1 MRFLGHFVP
10 RNVMVLVGLEGLLVL
25 AGLAII
31 LPLQFGAPGALG
43 WEEIQL
49 KAEIA
54 VAAGVVVLSM
64 AGMGLYDAG
73 QITMRDG
80 PLMLGVRL
88 FLAMLAAVVGIL
100 VVLAAM
106 PALALAS
113 GPLLVAVAA
122 VFILILFKRV
132 LYQRVVASDRF
143 KRRILTLGVGSR
155 AAAVAEMQ
163 GENNRCEMPYVFLG
177 YVATPG
183 VDHVNVPADEVIHQQ
198 EGERLLDICRRYGAD
213 ELVVAVRDR
222 RCQLPVEELLDCKLR
237 KVSVIDLTSFLERER
252 RQLRLD
258 SLNTSSL
265 IFGEGFRQN
274 GLRTTVKRVFDILV
288 SLVLLLITLPI
299 MIVTALAIKLE
310 SQGPIFFRQQ
320 RVGSG
325 NEPYWLYKFRS
336 MRQDAEKDGVPV
348 WAQKDDDR
356 VTRVGRVIRKLRID
370 ELPQILN
377 VLKGE
382 MSFVGPRPERPL
394 FVDRLSEEV
403 PFYRARHTVPPGITG
418 WAQICYPY
426 GASVEDARQKL
437 QYDLYY
443 VKNHTFFLDLVI
455 LIRTVAVVLFG
466 QGAR

>member
-1 MRFLGHFVP
+1 MRFFGHFVP
-10 RNVMVLVGLEGLLVL
+10 RKVMVLVGLEGLLVL

-31 LPLQFGAPGALG
+31 FPLQSGAVGSAGL
-43 WEEIQL
+43 EELQL
-49 KAEIA
+49 KVEMV
-54 VAAGVVVLSM
+54 VAAAVVVLSM
-64 AGMGLYDAG
+64 AGMGLYDPG

-80 PLMLGVRL
+80 ALMLSVRL
-88 FLAMLAAVVGIL
+88 ALAMLAAAVGIL
-100 VVLAAM
+100 TILAVVPVLTLEPGPLIAAM
-106 PALALAS
+106 
-113 GPLLVAVAA
+113 GA
-122 VFILILFKRV
+122 VFALMLLKRV
-132 LYQRVVASDRF
+132 AYQRVVASDRL
-143 KRRILTLGVGSR
+143 KPRILTLGVGSR

-163 GENNRCEMPYVFLG
+163 GENHRSEMPYVFLG
-177 YVATPG
+177 YVATPTAHH
-183 VDHVNVPADEVIHQQ
+183 VDVPADEVIHQQ
-198 EGERLLDICRRYGAD
+198 EGERLLDICRRHRAD
-213 ELVVAVRDR
+213 ELVVAVRER
-222 RCQLPVEELLDCKLR
+222 RGQLPVRELLDCKLHEI
-237 KVSVIDLTSFLERER
+237 SVVDITGFLERER
-252 RQLRLD
+252 RHLRLD

-265 IFGEGFRQN
+265 VFGEGFRQD
-274 GLRTTVKRVFDILV
+274 GVRTTVKRVFDILV
-288 SLVLLLITLPI
+288 SLALLLVTLPI
-299 MIVTALAIKLE
+299 MAVTALAIKME
-310 SQGPIFFRQQ
+310 SPGPIFFCQQ
-320 RVGSG
+320 RIGLA

-426 GASVEDARQKL
+426 GASIEDARQKL

>member
-1 MRFLGHFVP
+1 VRFFGHFVP
-10 RNVMVLVGLEGLLVL
+10 RKVMVLVGLEGLLVL
-25 AGLAII
+25 FGLAII
-31 LPLQFGAPGALG
+31 FPLQSTAPGALG

-49 KAEIA
+49 KAEMV
-54 VAAGVVVLSM
+54 VAAAVVVMSM
-64 AGMGLYDAG
+64 AGMGLYDPG

-88 FLAMLAAVVGIL
+88 FLAMLAAAAGIL
-100 VVLAAM
+100 VVLAAL
-106 PALALAS
+106 PDLALES

-122 VFILILFKRV
+122 VFVLILLKRV
-132 LYQRVVASDRF
+132 VYQRVVASDRL
-143 KRRILTLGVGSR
+143 KSRILTLGVGSR

-163 GENNRCEMPYVFLG
+163 GENRRCEMPYVFLG
-177 YVATPG
+177 YVATPTANN
-183 VDHVNVPADEVIHQQ
+183 VDVPADEVIHQQ
-198 EGERLLDICRRYGAD
+198 EDERLLDICRRYRAD
-213 ELVVAVRDR
+213 ELVVAVRER
-222 RCQLPVEELLDCKLR
+222 RGQLPVEELLDCKLHE
-237 KVSVIDLTSFLERER
+237 VSVIDLTSFLERER
-252 RQLRLD
+252 RHLRLD

-265 IFGEGFRQN
+265 VFGDGFRQD
-274 GLRTTVKRVFDILV
+274 GVRTTVKRVFDILV
-288 SLVLLLITLPI
+288 SVALLLVTLPI
-299 MIVTALAIKLE
+299 MALTALAIKTE
-310 SQGPIFFRQQ
+310 SPGPVFFCQQ
-320 RVGSG
+320 RIGLA

-336 MRQDAEKDGVPV
+336 MRQDAEKEGVPV

-356 VTRVGRVIRKLRID
+356 VTRVGRIIRKLRID

-403 PFYRARHTVPPGITG
+403 PFYRVRHTVPPGITG

>member
-1 MRFLGHFVP
+1 
-10 RNVMVLVGLEGLLVL
+10 MVLVGLEGLLVL

-54 VAAGVVVLSM
+54 VAAGLVVISM

-163 GENNRCEMPYVFLG
+163 GENHRCEMPYVFLG

-183 VDHVNVPADEVIHQQ
+183 ADHVNVPADEVIHQQ

-237 KVSVIDLTSFLERER
+237 EVSVIDLTSFLERER
-252 RQLRLD
+252 RHLRLD

-274 GLRTTVKRVFDILV
+274 GVRTTVKRLFDILV
-288 SLVLLLITLPI
+288 SLALLLITLPI

-356 VTRVGRVIRKLRID
+356 VTRVGRITRKLRID